1 MPFQLRDYQTH
12 LADAGDAAMLQRQY
26 PLLQSGTGT
35 GKSVVL
41 AELALRALARGER
54 VVVICHRDT
63 IHGHLVKALRY
74 HLGPSEIIANIVSG
88 SKPRLDRRVT
98 VGMVPTMARRLHCLS
113 AFKDCT
119 LLIDEAHH
127 LDMREKNS
135 TTWQR
140 VVQALQPKKYC
151 GLSATPVRPDGKGL
165 GDAGAFTV
173 MIKGPPIAE
182 MMRKGNLCKKYEIIA
197 SKHSISSKGMKKT
210 RGDYSQSEMERKV
223 VAINGHIVSDWLEF
237 VPGRLPTIC
246 VAVSVKHAY
255 EVAEMYR
262 NAGVAAEA
270 VEGTMPKEKSRAI
283 FERFQSGKTTVLV
296 ACCMV
301 DEGLDVPEAAVL
313 QLTRNVDSIRL
324 WKQLM
329 GRVMRPATGKDCFYL
344 LDHTDSWMKPH
355 LGLPDQEV
363 DWQLNSE
370 MAEPI
375 KRLKLVRNEETSRVE
390 VEGEIVEVEVETTGA
405 RMERITPDLLAQAH
419 PVVARRLL
427 NERCRLEVEQRAPDL
442 RRWLNY
448 LDVLEDE
455 TLKVLEPAL
464 GLQPG
469 WAQGQMMLRM
479 LLSPAQRLAA
489 TKRLQRSW
497 GGAI

>member
-1 MPFQLRDYQTH
+1 
-12 LADAGDAAMLQRQY
+12 
-26 PLLQSGTGT
+26 
-35 GKSVVL
+35 
-41 AELALRALARGER
+41 
-54 VVVICHRDT
+54 
-63 IHGHLVKALRY
+63 
-74 HLGPSEIIANIVSG
+74 
-88 SKPRLDRRVT
+88 
-98 VGMVPTMARRLHCLS
+98 
-113 AFKDCT
+113 
-119 LLIDEAHH
+119 
-127 LDMREKNS
+127 
-135 TTWQR
+135 
-140 VVQALQPKKYC
+140 
-151 GLSATPVRPDGKGL
+151 
-165 GDAGAFTV
+165 

>member
-1 MPFQLRDYQTH
+1 MFTLHDYQKS
-12 LADAGDAAMLQRQY
+12 LADAGEAAMLQGQR
-26 PLLQSGTGT
+26 PLLQSATGT

-41 AELALRALARGER
+41 AELALRALARGYR

-63 IHGHLVKALRY
+63 IYGHLVKALRY
-74 HLGPSEIIANIVSG
+74 HLGPSEIIASIVSG
-88 SKPRLDRRVT
+88 SRPRLDRRVT

-113 AFKDCT
+113 AFKDCV

-135 TTWQR
+135 TTWQQ
-140 VVQALQPKKYC
+140 VVQALQPKMYC

-173 MIKGPPIAE
+173 MIKGPTIVE
-182 MMRKGNLCKKYEIIA
+182 MMRRGNLCKRYEIIA
-197 SKHSISSKGMKKT
+197 SEHNISSKGMKKT
-210 RGDYSQSEMERKV
+210 RGDYNQNEMERKV
-223 VAINGHIVSDWLEF
+223 VAINGYIVSDWLEF
-237 VPGRLPTIC
+237 NPNRLPTIC

-255 EVAEMYR
+255 DVAEMYR
-262 NAGVAAEA
+262 NAGIAAEA
-270 VEGTMPKEKSRAI
+270 VVGKMLKEKSRAI
-283 FERFQSGKTTVLV
+283 FSRFQGGEITVLV

-313 QLTRNVDSIRL
+313 QLTRNIDSIRL

-329 GRVMRPATGKDCFYL
+329 GRVMRPAKGKDCFYL

-370 MAEPI
+370 IAEPI
-375 KRLKLVRNEETSRVE
+375 KRLKLTRNSETSRVE
-390 VEGEIVEVEVETTGA
+390 VDGELIEVEVETTGA
-405 RMERITPDLLAQAH
+405 QMKRITAEMLAHAH

-427 NERCRLEVEQRAPDL
+427 NERCRAELEQGGPNL

-448 LDVLEDE
+448 LDVLEDD
-455 TLKVLEPAL
+455 TLQLLEPAL
-464 GLQPG
+464 QLPPG
-469 WAQGQMMLRM
+469 WAQGQMMVRM
-479 LLSPAQRLAA
+479 LLSPGQRLAA
-489 TKRLQRSW
+489 TKRLQQAW
-497 GGAI
+497 NKA